1 MSNGSNQRYPGGYGG
16 YGSGPGRDQGS
27 GSEWWRD
34 KDGDDMGEEMR
45 FGEYGDE
52 GESREQYGG
61 REQYGRGQSGRGQS
75 GGQYGGQYGGQRQ
88 GQGQQR
94 YGQGQGQGQQ
104 RFENERER
112 WRDEWGAGRGGGDRS
127 RSGGGGSS
135 YEQQSSPRYR
145 GGGQGRYDP
154 TDMGGARNPYSS
166 GYAGYDPSGG
176 GVERY
181 GMYGVRDT
189 GRDDGRMGQSSGESS
204 IQGYGGQQ
212 YGGYGREQGR
222 GGGGGDTWRDLEA
235 RERLR
240 RGNEAGYGGGY
251 YGSSSSGGQSYS
263 GGQRTYPGD
272 PGYRQSGTSGYGGSS
287 GQGGRG
293 YGLESYE
300 SGGRG
305 RSQYQSGYGSQ
316 SGSQYGSQYGQ
327 GQQYGGQQ
335 SQQYGQQGQQYGQQ
349 QRRRR
354 VGPKGYQRSDER
366 IREDLCERLSD
377 VPMVDVSQVSV
388 EVSGGAV
395 TLTGT
400 VRERHEK
407 FVIEDI
413 ADEIFGV
420 QEVHNQI
427 RVTRDSMGSAGA
439 GSEAGGDYRSSGGG
453 MSGTLGSSGTS
464 GSSGSTSATSTGSP
478 LSSGTMGTSGTTG
491 STGTMGTSGTTGTAG
506 TTGASGSSVSSAS
519 GSTPDIGDGL
529 GSTGKGTN
537 R

>member
-52 GESREQYGG
+52 GESREQYG
-61 REQYGRGQSGRGQS
+61 RGQSGRGQS
-75 GGQYGGQYGGQRQ
+75 GGYGGQRS
-88 GQGQQR
+88 GQQR
-94 YGQGQGQGQQ
+94 YGQGQGQWQGQGQQ
-104 RFENERER
+104 GHENERER
-112 WRDEWGAGRGGGDRS
+112 WRDEWGAGRGGGGGGGGDRS

-135 YEQQSSPRYR
+135 FEQQSSPRYR
-145 GGGQGRYDP
+145 GSGQGRYDP

-189 GRDDGRMGQSSGESS
+189 GREDDWESG
-204 IQGYGGQQ
+204 QGYGSQQYGGRQSGGQQ

-222 GGGGGDTWRDLEA
+222 RGSGAETWRELEA
-235 RERLR
+235 RDRSR
-240 RGNEAGYGGGY
+240 RGGNEPGYGGGY

-263 GGQRTYPGD
+263 GGQRAYPGD

-305 RSQYQSGYGSQ
+305 GSQYQSG
-316 SGSQYGSQYGQ
+316 YGSQYGQ
-327 GQQYGGQQ
+327 GQQYGQQ
-335 SQQYGQQGQQYGQQ
+335 ASQYGQQGQQYGQQ

-388 EVSGGAV
+388 EVSGGTV

-413 ADEIFGV
+413 ADEVFGV
-420 QEVHNQI
+420 NEVHNQI
-427 RVTRDSMGSAGA
+427 RVTRDMGSAGA
-439 GSEAGGDYRSSGGG
+439 GSEAGGDYRSSSSGGG
-453 MSGTLGSSGTS
+453 MSGTSGSS

-491 STGTMGTSGTTGTAG
+491 STGSMGTSGTSGTSGTTGT
-506 TTGASGSSVSSAS
+506 SGSSVSSAS